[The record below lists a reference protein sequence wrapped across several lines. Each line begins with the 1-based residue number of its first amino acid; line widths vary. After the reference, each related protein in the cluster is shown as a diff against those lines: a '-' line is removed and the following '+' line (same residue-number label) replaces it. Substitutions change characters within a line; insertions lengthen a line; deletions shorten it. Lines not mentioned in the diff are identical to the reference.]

1 MIALKLGT
9 GVQAVLVAAG
19 LAAATPSS
27 TYTQGDLDRRIRDNQ
42 ARLDSIRRERE
53 ALQTELENLRGRARD
68 ITSEIRNI
76 EQQKNLTNRVVNEL
90 DRQMASM
97 TSQLDTITMDLL
109 LAQDALAETNAVLE
123 RRLTQIYKRGTLWTF
138 QVLLAAETFGDLL
151 SRYKY
156 LQLVSRQD
164 RALSHEIEDLRHR
177 ITVQRQQHLR
187 AQNTLAQQRELR
199 RVEFQRIVILEQRR
213 QNTLRQTRAAER
225 TTASRLDS
233 LAVASEALG
242 TLLTALENE
251 RRRAIARGDRTNV
264 AGSISESDLGTLEW
278 PVAGDVLYRFGRAPG
293 PDGTSIRREGIGI
306 AAQLGTP
313 VKAVAD
319 GLVQRAGLF
328 GTWGP
333 TVIIEHGNGFYT
345 TYHYLSRFDVAEGQ
359 YVTAGQVIA
368 RSGGANSDV
377 GPHIEFQIRQAP
389 RGTNNPIAL
398 DPENWLRRRR

>member
-1 MIALKLGT
+1 LTVLKLGI
-9 GVQAVLVAAG
+9 GIQALLVTAG
-19 LAAATPSS
+19 LVTAIPCITHA
-27 TYTQGDLDRRIRDNQ
+27 QGDLDRRIRDNQ

-90 DRQMASM
+90 DRQMSSM
-97 TSQLDTITMDLL
+97 TSQLDTITMDLM
-109 LAQDALAETNAVLE
+109 LAQDALAETNAVLD

-138 QVLLAAETFGDLL
+138 QVLLVAESFGDLL

-156 LQLVSRQD
+156 LQLVSQQD
-164 RALSHEIEDLRHR
+164 RALSHEIEDLRDR
-177 ITVQRQQHLR
+177 IRVQRHQQLS
-187 AQNTLAQQRELR
+187 AQTTLAQQSELR
-199 RVEFQRIVILEQRR
+199 REELQRIVILEQRR
-213 QNTLRQTRAAER
+213 QNTLRQTRASEL

-233 LAVASEALG
+233 LAVASEALN
-242 TLLTALENE
+242 TLLTALEDE
-251 RRRAIARGDRTNV
+251 RRRAVARGDRTNI

-278 PVAGDVLYRFGRAPG
+278 PVEGTVVYRFGRAPG
-293 PDGTSIRREGIGI
+293 PDGTNIRREGIGI

-313 VKAVAD
+313 VKAVAS

-345 TYHYLSRFDVAEGQ
+345 TYHYLSRFEVAEGQ

-377 GPHIEFQIRQAP
+377 GPHIEFQIRQSP
-389 RGTNNPIAL
+389 GSTNNPIAL

>member
-1 MIALKLGT
+1 VFIVAI
-9 GVQAVLVAAG
+9 GVVVAI
-19 LAAATPSS
+19 PSS
-27 TYTQGDLDRRIRDNQ
+27 ASGQGNLDRRIRDNQ
-42 ARLDSIRRERE
+42 LRLDSIRRERE

-76 EQQKNLTNRVVNEL
+76 EQQKSLTNRVVNEL

-97 TSQLDTITMDLL
+97 TSQLDTITMDLM
-109 LAQDALAETNAVLE
+109 LAQDAFAETNAVLD

-138 QVLLAAETFGDLL
+138 QVLLVAESFGDLL

-164 RALSHEIEDLRHR
+164 RALSHEIEDLRDR
-177 ITVQRQQHLR
+177 ITVQRQQQLS
-187 AQNTLAQQRELR
+187 AQTSLAQQSELR
-199 RVEFQRIVILEQRR
+199 REELQRIVILEQRR
-213 QNTLRQTRAAER
+213 QNTLRQTRASER

-233 LAVASEALG
+233 LAAASEALN
-242 TLLTALENE
+242 TLLTALEDE

-264 AGSISESDLGTLEW
+264 AGSISESDLGTLDW
-278 PVAGDVLYRFGRAPG
+278 PVEGEVVYRFGRAPG
-293 PDGTSIRREGIGI
+293 PDGTNIRREGIGI

-313 VKAVAD
+313 VKAVAS

-345 TYHYLSRFDVAEGQ
+345 TYHYLSRFEVAEGQ

-368 RSGGANSDV
+368 LSGGSNSDV
-377 GPHIEFQIRQAP
+377 GPHIEFQIRQSP
-389 RGTNNPIAL
+389 GSTNNPIAL